1 MTEKNSPFSSFLKNL
16 GNPDLIKTLGDAAS
30 KALSSATK
38 VIEDAATALDAAAEK
53 FNEKPAS
60 PASSQQPPQKTEQ
73 RTKNIKQHTGM
84 PIDGPYP
91 VLPEKAKDL
100 KWSDMTLENGIHI
113 REFLWHEPEVYESA
127 YASREGRPDSGGH
140 MLALYI
146 TDYKEPEARAGQT
159 ELVYKYYNRHN
170 FEIDQCSL
178 EICQDAFANDKN
190 LSKIHIEG
198 PVTRVGKHAFANL
211 PNLKSISIETRAYM
225 HIDIGDCAFQNCT
238 SLESVDI
245 DNIHSLGN
253 KCFYNCQKI
262 QKLKLS
268 DTCQSIGHKCFSGC
282 AALYAIKL
290 PRVLKRLEEKTFYH
304 SGIRDIVWPKSLL
317 YIGESCFKNC
327 NQLRAAMLPECCQTI
342 DKCCFMGCENL
353 KTVHLPLKL
362 RVISDKALANCR
374 SLERIDW
381 PDYQYIDGCLYP
393 QIGTHILTGCFPS
406 PTSDLSIPGKISE
419 PETMFAFVDGAMRRV
434 QRTPEAKGNDFIL
447 PPLPPELQQYA
458 KENAPSAAAQ
468 QPSDLSNIVT
478 PAIKAISGVF
488 QSLKENISQTSI
500 FNDALSSSSNNSALN
515 SQYAYTGTKLIKY
528 KGKEK
533 QIHIPDFFTDISEF
547 AFENNT
553 HIEEIIIPNSVDH
566 IGRGAFRN
574 CTALKHVK
582 LPVNEYWVILEAEMF
597 KGCRSLTTIDWSPY
611 LKHVRRDAIEGC
623 PLSIKTIN
631 HLHSHLVF
639 SSKRNAYVLPQ
650 IAKTDKYRS
659 GNSSEPRPEQ
669 PEDVEFFDLG
679 PDGTSASKADSKQN
693 SDRSGYKKLL
703 DAVVSAYKA
712 ANEGI
717 HETLKQVQEIPKKV
731 ECDIIFEGDVMQ
743 GIAKTD
749 PMPEP
754 FIVPEFIHEIE
765 ASAFN
770 LGTEIETLIFKGSIR
785 QIAAN
790 NCVGLTKLKTVIFED
805 DVENI
810 EANAFKGCS
819 ALSRVE
825 FHKGLGALWDSCFA
839 NCTALEA
846 IDLPD
851 NCTLIDKNCFSGCIR
866 LKHVHLPAQVKTIK
880 RNAFAYCI
888 SLETIDWPEPFVIDK
903 HKYPKIE
910 PLSFAQTLSS
920 GDNWE
925 RFELKN
931 GVYKRVLVQAISE
944 DPNGVFDMMLPGEAN
959 MYRRTPQ
966 LLMNAVLN
974 ATWEISSGDEL
985 RYEYQMTLLK
995 TCLEFARIFTAIYED
1010 DRAERLN
1017 VIYYLRDTL
1026 FSHPEYT
1033 TKDIAGALPY
1043 ALNDTLFAI
1052 CGKGSIRKYNDECII
1067 EMASPYLGIDLP
1079 RDKSKAEPSAAQ
1091 KQIINNM
1098 YNELHIGTHQPF
1110 RYDPWHTEL
1119 TAIFNKEDADF
1130 YTFSN
1135 YISQL
1140 AYSIFQRYLR
1150 IEEDLS
1156 GDTNINAWCQAW
1168 NKFLHDNYS
1177 ADFHIVLFQTN
1188 EFENT
1193 LSHSLELYYVSI
1205 LTWPQIHAI
1214 RDLLKPFHL
1223 EDIMTVFTME
1233 MHFSE
1238 TSE

>member
-1 MTEKNSPFSSFLKNL
+1 MSDIKSPFSSFLKKL
-16 GNPDLIKTLGDAAS
+16 GDSKFIQDLGDAAA
-30 KALSSATK
+30 KALDSATK
-38 VIEDAATALDAAAEK
+38 VLENATAALDDAPEKTVNKAANAPK
-53 FNEKPAS
+53 ATKKP
-60 PASSQQPPQKTEQ
+60 EQ
-73 RTKNIKQHTGM
+73 RTKMSKQHAGM

-91 VLPEKAKDL
+91 VLPEDAEDL
-100 KWSDMTLENGIHI
+100 KWSEMTLENGIHI

-127 YASREGRPDSGGH
+127 YAHREGRPDSGGN
-140 MLALYI
+140 MLVLYI
-146 TDYKEPEARAGQT
+146 TDYKEQDTTADQT
-159 ELVYKYYNRHN
+159 ELVYEYFNHHKC
-170 FEIDQCSL
+170 EINQCHL
-178 EICQDAFANDKN
+178 EICQDAFANGKN
-190 LSKIHIEG
+190 LSKIHIEA

-211 PNLKSISIETRAYM
+211 PNLISISIETRSDM
-225 HIDIGDCAFQNCT
+225 HIEIEDGAFQNCT
-238 SLESVDI
+238 SLESV
-245 DNIHSLGN
+245 NINNIYSLGN

-262 QKLKLS
+262 QKIKLS
-268 DTCQSIGHKCFSGC
+268 DSCESIGHKCFAEC

-290 PRVLKRLEEKTFYH
+290 PRALKRLEEKTFYH
-304 SGIRDIVWPKSLL
+304 SGIRDITWPKSLT
-317 YIGESCFKNC
+317 YIGEGCFKNC
-327 NQLRAAMLPECCQTI
+327 KQLSAAMLPECCQTI
-342 DKCCFMGCENL
+342 DRCCFMGCENL

-362 RVISDKALANCR
+362 RVISDKAFANCR

-393 QIGTHILTGCFPS
+393 QIGNHILTGCFPS
-406 PTSDLSIPGKISE
+406 PEQSKHGENSE
-419 PETMFAFVDGAMRRV
+419 PETMFAFTDGAMRRV
-434 QRTPEAKGNDFIL
+434 QRTPEAKGNDLIL

-458 KENAPSAAAQ
+458 KENAQSTAAQ
-468 QPSDLSNIVT
+468 LPDELSNIVT
-478 PAIKAISGVF
+478 PALKSLSGVF
-488 QSLKENISQTSI
+488 QSLKENIAQTSI
-500 FNDALSSSSNNSALN
+500 FNDALSSSSNNSTLN
-515 SQYAYTGTKLIKY
+515 SQYKSQYKYTGTKLIKY

-533 QIHIPDFFTDISEF
+533 QIDIPEFFTDISEF

-553 HIEEIIIPNSVDH
+553 HIEEVYIPNSVDH
-566 IGRGAFRN
+566 IGRAAFRN

-582 LPVNEYWVILEAEMF
+582 LPVNEYLVILESEMF
-597 KGCRSLTTIDWSPY
+597 KGCRSLTTINWSPY
-611 LKHVRRDAIEGC
+611 LKHVRLDAIEDC
-623 PLSIKTIN
+623 PLSIETIS
-631 HLHSHLVF
+631 HLRNHLVF

-659 GNSSEPRPEQ
+659 GNTTKPHLDQ
-669 PEDVEFFDLG
+669 PEDVEFFNLG
-679 PDGTSASKADSKQN
+679 SKSPSASKAETKQN
-693 SDRSGYKKLL
+693 CDRSGYKKLL
-703 DAVVSAYKA
+703 DAVVSAYKT

-717 HETLKQVQEIPKKV
+717 RETFKQVQEVPKKV
-731 ECDIIFEGDVMQ
+731 ECDIIYEGDVMQ
-743 GIAKTD
+743 GIAKTA
-749 PMPEP
+749 PTPEP

-790 NCVGLTKLKTVIFED
+790 NCVSLPKLKTVIFED
-805 DVENI
+805 DVEDI
-810 EANAFKGCS
+810 EANAFKGCA

-851 NCTLIDKNCFSGCIR
+851 NCELIDKNCFSGCIR
-866 LKHVHLPAQVKTIK
+866 LKHVHLPKQIKAIK

-903 HKYPKIE
+903 HHYPKIE

-944 DPNGVFDMMLPGEAN
+944 DPDGVFDMMLPGEAN

-974 ATWEISSGDEL
+974 AAWEISSGDEL

-1033 TKDIAGALPY
+1033 RKDIPSVLPY

-1091 KQIINNM
+1091 KQIIDNM
-1098 YNELHIGTHQPF
+1098 YNELHIGPHQPF

-1119 TAIFNKEDADF
+1119 TAIFNMEDADF

-1135 YISQL
+1135 YMSQL
-1140 AYSIFQRYLR
+1140 ANSIFQRYLR

-1156 GDTNINAWCQAW
+1156 NDTNINAWCQAW
-1168 NKFLHDNYS
+1168 NTFLHDNYS
-1177 ADFHIVLFQTN
+1177 SDFHIVLFQTDK
-1188 EFENT
+1188 FENT
-1193 LSHSLELYYVSI
+1193 LSHSLELYFVSI

-1223 EDIMTVFTME
+1223 EGIMTVFTME
-1233 MHFSE
+1233 MHFSD